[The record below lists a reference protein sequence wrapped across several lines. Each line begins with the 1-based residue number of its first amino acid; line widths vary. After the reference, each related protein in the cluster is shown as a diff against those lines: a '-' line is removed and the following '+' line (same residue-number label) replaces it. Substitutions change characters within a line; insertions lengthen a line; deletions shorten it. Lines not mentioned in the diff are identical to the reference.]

1 MTDRTVETSP
11 QLYARIGG
19 VLYLIII
26 VLGIFGEAF
35 VRDRLIV
42 AGDAAATAANLRSL
56 ESLWRLGIAT
66 ELFLLICAIALA
78 LIFYVLLRPVSKEL
92 AMLAVFFNLISIAVE
107 AVAALDLVAAL
118 FPLGNAG
125 YLKAFPPEQLYAM
138 ASLAIKSHSYGF
150 GVALIFFGC
159 VCLVLGYLIFRS
171 GYLPRA
177 IGVLMQIAG
186 LSYLTNSF
194 VLLLAPTFANR
205 IFPAILVPAFVG
217 EASLCL
223 WLIVKG
229 VNVEK
234 WNRRQVQSPL
244 EVRQPQSR
252 AEASI

>member
-35 VRDRLIV
+35 VRDRIFV
-42 AGDAAATAANLRSL
+42 SGDAAATAANLRSM

-66 ELFLLICAIALA
+66 ELFLLICAIALT
-78 LIFYVLLRPVSKEL
+78 LIFYLLLRPVSKEL
-92 AMLAVFFNLISIAVE
+92 ALLAVFFNLVSVAVE

-125 YLKAFPPEQLYAM
+125 YLKALPPEQLYVM

-159 VCLVLGYLIFRS
+159 VCLILGYLIFRS
-171 GYLPRA
+171 GYLPKA

-186 LSYLTNSF
+186 LSYLTDSF
-194 VLLLAPTFANR
+194 ALILAPAFANR
-205 IFPAILVPAFVG
+205 IFPAVLVPAFVG

-223 WLIVKG
+223 WLLVKG
-229 VNVEK
+229 VNVPKWEEK
-234 WNRRQVQSPL
+234 
-244 EVRQPQSR
+244 
-252 AEASI
+252 ASAGRV